1 MHTAFLLPLLLLAA
15 TAESLTLKPGCQP
28 SCGTV
33 DIPYPF
39 GIGQGCFRAGFEIQC
54 NNGKPTLGNTS
65 DNTQVTSL
73 SVTPRPEA
81 RVMLRV
87 AYQCYNSTG
96 AAIDTYSGSV
106 DLNPTGVYRISDTA
120 NELFVLGCNTMIF
133 TNYTGCVAYTDNAN
147 SAQDGAC
154 AGIGCCHINIP
165 PGLTDN
171 LMRFTND
178 DMWPHSNQEFCP
190 CDYGFIVEKG
200 NYTFRA
206 QDLHMD
212 GSITSM
218 PLRLDW
224 AIRDGNSLSCAEA
237 PIMQGYTCVS
247 ANSKCVDSTNGP
259 GYFCNC
265 TEGYEGNPYLDN
277 GCTSIGLGVFL
288 LVVAV
293 LLAIA
298 RIEHD
303 KRKLAVQFEK
313 NGGNI
318 LKEITE
324 VTIFTE
330 KELTKITKNNSEPL
344 GKGNFGNVYKGTLTD
359 KTVVAVKSYIK
370 VDDARRKEFA
380 QEMKV
385 QLKMTHANVL
395 KLRGCCL
402 QLDVPMLVY
411 EFAGKGSLREILH
424 VKDQSLP
431 VDLRLDIAIGSA
443 KGLSYMHSKHIRH
456 GDVKPDNILLA
467 DNFVP
472 KISDFGLSKVLIVT
486 EYFTQNIIGAIS
498 YIDPVFR
505 NTGLLTPKSD
515 VYSFGAVLLELISRK
530 PIGYGKT
537 GSLIIEFRHI
547 YETEK
552 SGKSMFDLGIVAEK
566 DILIL
571 EAIGKLAIRCLKEHQ
586 DDRPDMTEVADQ
598 LINLKV
604 KFGRYLTGE
613 YACYSSGVSG
623 TSDATLSMQSSTLEV
638 SGLLCSQPMNQA
650 GS

>member
-1 MHTAFLLPLLLLAA
+1 
-15 TAESLTLKPGCQP
+15 
-28 SCGTV
+28 
-33 DIPYPF
+33 
-39 GIGQGCFRAGFEIQC
+39 
-54 NNGKPTLGNTS
+54 
-65 DNTQVTSL
+65 
-73 SVTPRPEA
+73 
-81 RVMLRV
+81 
-87 AYQCYNSTG
+87 
-96 AAIDTYSGSV
+96 
-106 DLNPTGVYRISDTA
+106 
-120 NELFVLGCNTMIF
+120 
-133 TNYTGCVAYTDNAN
+133 
-147 SAQDGAC
+147 
-154 AGIGCCHINIP
+154 
-165 PGLTDN
+165 
-171 LMRFTND
+171 
-178 DMWPHSNQEFCP
+178 
-190 CDYGFIVEKG
+190 
-200 NYTFRA
+200 
-206 QDLHMD
+206 
-212 GSITSM
+212 
-218 PLRLDW
+218 
-224 AIRDGNSLSCAEA
+224 
-237 PIMQGYTCVS
+237 
-247 ANSKCVDSTNGP
+247 
-259 GYFCNC
+259 
-265 TEGYEGNPYLDN
+265 
-277 GCTSIGLGVFL
+277 VFL
-288 LVVAV
+288 LVGVV
-293 LLAIA
+293 RLAIA

-380 QEMKV
+380 EEMKV
-385 QLKMTHANVL
+385 QLKMTHDNVL

-530 PIGYGKT
+530 PIIYGKT

-598 LINLKV
+598 LVNLKV

>member
-1 MHTAFLLPLLLLAA
+1 MFRKKALMHTAFLLPLLLLAA
-15 TAESLTLKPGCQP
+15 TAECLTLKPGCQP
-28 SCGTV
+28 SCGGV
-33 DIPYPF
+33 NIPYPF

-96 AAIDTYSGSV
+96 AAIDNYSGAV

-178 DMWPHSNQEFCP
+178 GMWPHSNQEFCP

-247 ANSKCVDSTNGP
+247 ANSKCVDSINGP

-277 GCTSIGLGVFL
+277 GCTSNTLSKRIFQ
-288 LVVAV
+288 
-293 LLAIA
+293 AI
-298 RIEHD
+298 
-303 KRKLAVQFEK
+303 
-313 NGGNI
+313 
-318 LKEITE
+318 
-324 VTIFTE
+324 
-330 KELTKITKNNSEPL
+330 
-344 GKGNFGNVYKGTLTD
+344 
-359 KTVVAVKSYIK
+359 
-370 VDDARRKEFA
+370 
-380 QEMKV
+380 
-385 QLKMTHANVL
+385 
-395 KLRGCCL
+395 
-402 QLDVPMLVY
+402 
-411 EFAGKGSLREILH
+411 
-424 VKDQSLP
+424 
-431 VDLRLDIAIGSA
+431 DLYS
-443 KGLSYMHSKHIRH
+443 
-456 GDVKPDNILLA
+456 
-467 DNFVP
+467 VP
-472 KISDFGLSKVLIVT
+472 KIVLYIVDPYLLLMQISMNVLVLDKNFLATANAVTQMGPMSANAVQATRLMVIQKKIFAIQNSHLQQGL
-486 EYFTQNIIGAIS
+486 
-498 YIDPVFR
+498 P
-505 NTGLLTPKSD
+505 
-515 VYSFGAVLLELISRK
+515 
-530 PIGYGKT
+530 
-537 GSLIIEFRHI
+537 
-547 YETEK
+547 
-552 SGKSMFDLGIVAEK
+552 
-566 DILIL
+566 
-571 EAIGKLAIRCLKEHQ
+571 
-586 DDRPDMTEVADQ
+586 
-598 LINLKV
+598 
-604 KFGRYLTGE
+604 
-613 YACYSSGVSG
+613 
-623 TSDATLSMQSSTLEV
+623 
-638 SGLLCSQPMNQA
+638 
-650 GS
+650 